1 MRPESR
7 NSPTSTTRFSPTRN
21 VNGELV
27 SSADFNIS
35 QWTEAE
41 VEAILQHLT
50 NQNALMLEILK
61 RVEGLEK
68 SRDQVN

>member
-1 MRPESR
+1 
-7 NSPTSTTRFSPTRN
+7 
-21 VNGELV
+21 V

-41 VEAILQHLT
+41 VGAILQHLT